1 MSFLSKENI
10 ELLWDVLLDEPVVKS
25 ISNSKRGQIYNV
37 FYTNV
42 FTFFDKEKIK
52 QHDLITL
59 NKTFLSQILKAFR
72 QEPGFIKD
80 KDKQIDKPIDKPIYK
95 VEDIHSERQTI
106 FEKQLAQK
114 KADFESSL
122 LVNKPPVPNFT
133 EKIEQDKIKGMDE
146 LIARTVAQRNF
157 DISPMNITSESEQWL
172 KPQETSVKL
181 KQPKEEIQEP
191 TELKYIK
198 IEKQA
203 ASYNIQND
211 VTELS
216 LPFSLPSKKLTWS
229 KENEVRYIEEYKEL
243 KEPKEPKEPKMN
255 SLLLNSFDNGMPSS
269 FNILDKL
276 KKIETN
282 TIYDT
287 NKVDLLENKVEKMH
301 LQIDELSK
309 KLDKILEGL
318 YK

>member
-10 ELLWDVLLDEPVVKS
+10 ELLWDVLLDEPIVRS
-25 ISNSKRGQIYNV
+25 ISKLKQEQIYNV
-37 FYTNV
+37 FYNNV
-42 FTFFDKEKIK
+42 FAFFEKEKVK
-52 QHDLITL
+52 QYDLITL
-59 NKTFLSQILKAFR
+59 NKKFLSQILKAFR
-72 QEPGFIKD
+72 QEPINIKE
-80 KDKQIDKPIDKPIYK
+80 KQPDKQIYK
-95 VEDIHSERQTI
+95 VEDIHSERQSI

-181 KQPKEEIQEP
+181 KQPKEEIHEP

-198 IEKQA
+198 IEKQVPT
-203 ASYNIQND
+203 YNIQND
-211 VTELS
+211 VTELA
-216 LPFSLPSKKLTWS
+216 LPKDMTSSKKLTWS
-229 KENEVRYIEEYKEL
+229 KDNEVRYIEEYKEF
-243 KEPKEPKEPKMN
+243 KEPKAN
-255 SLLLNSFDNGMPSS
+255 SLLTNSLDDGIRNS

-276 KKIETN
+276 KKKETN
-282 TIYDT
+282 HDIMHDT
-287 NKVDLLENKVEKMH
+287 NKVELLETKIVSIH
-301 LQIDELSK
+301 LQLDELSK
-309 KLDKILEGL
+309 KVDKILEGL
-318 YK
+318 NK